1 MEHRKWLVVGDGN
14 FSFSLALA
22 KKNDSELFHLV
33 ATSLESS
40 DEAAAYSLGPEN
52 ISELK
57 KRGAKI
63 LHSVD
68 GTQLQTC
75 EGILAI
81 GLKYDIIVFNFPHTG
96 GKGNI
101 KENRALLQK
110 FFISAVAFLEAG
122 GEIHVSLC
130 RGQGGTGID
139 CTNRGYGNSWKI
151 VEMAAEAGLILTR
164 VEPFRPGNFPGYCP
178 TGYRGQSKGFLLEGA
193 LNHVFT
199 LPHTLPDA
207 CSISEKSG
215 YKLCESCCE
224 NVSVESIDLS
234 GDCEILQ
241 QQQPVLSQPWH
252 PVVCIREML
261 EESLRQHSSCFWKTV
276 EGSVCKEVI
285 LHHSPS
291 DCVPTE
297 HDTMIKVCTFR
308 PDHSCPASN
317 TPSEKSHHDIALVCH
332 PSSELH
338 VPILAKTFGL
348 QDPPDVAVLKT
359 ICSPVLRNSPISLC
373 PSEQAI
379 CHELVGVF
387 SLNHSLQQGN
397 SLDETCAKFE
407 TLLTMVTLNVLMKSK
422 RPGIQTLEIT
432 WHISNKD
439 GLCIYQCKQLEAT
452 IYGRTV
458 VVIAKYSFYDP
469 GKLLSFMFSLETI
482 AMLYYGIEDVRLF
495 QSKDTRFA
503 AQFQVENPGD
513 MTFKHFSLFPPSY
526 IHDISFWYRIPA
538 SQEHSNTTDF
548 DESRLRRIVR
558 RIAKDSVASLHCVD
572 VYRPPGQSAVSY
584 CYRIVYSSVDQAVS
598 RTMAGELQLQIRE
611 TLQREMMGVEL
622 R

>member
-22 KKNDSELFHLV
+22 KKNDSEFFHLV

-40 DEAAAYSLGPEN
+40 DEAAANSLASEN

-57 KRGAKI
+57 KRRVTV

-75 EGILAI
+75 EEIITI
-81 GLKYDIIVFNFPHTG
+81 GLKYDVIVFNFPHTG

-110 FFISAVAFLEAG
+110 FFISAVAFLEAS

-139 CTNRGYGNSWKI
+139 RTNRGYGNSWKI
-151 VEMAAEAGLILTR
+151 VEMAAEARLILTR
-164 VEPFRPGNFPGYCP
+164 VELFRPESFPGYSP
-178 TGYRGQSKGFLLEGA
+178 TGYRGQNKGFLLEGA

-199 LPHTLPDA
+199 LPHTLSDA
-207 CSISEKSG
+207 WSTPENSG
-215 YKLCESCCE
+215 YKLCESCCK
-224 NVSVESIDLS
+224 NVPVCVELTDLS
-234 GDCEILQ
+234 EDCEFL

-261 EESLRQHSSCFWKTV
+261 EEGLRQHPTCLWKTV
-276 EGSVCKEVI
+276 EGSVCKEII

-297 HDTMIKVCTFR
+297 HDTMVKIDTFR
-308 PDHSCPASN
+308 LDRSSSASN
-317 TPSEKSHHDIALVCH
+317 TPSKKSHHDTAFVCH

-338 VPILAKTFGL
+338 VPILAKTLSL
-348 QDPPDVAVLKT
+348 QDPADVAVLKT

-373 PSEQAI
+373 PTEQPI

-387 SLNHSLQQGN
+387 SLNHSLQRGN
-397 SLDETCAKFE
+397 LFDETCAKFE
-407 TLLTMVTLNVLMKSK
+407 TLLTKVIMNVLMKSK
-422 RPGIQTLEIT
+422 RPGIQTLKVT
-432 WHISNKD
+432 WHSSKD
-439 GLCIYQCKQLEAT
+439 GLCIHQCKQLEAT
-452 IYGRTV
+452 IYGKTV
-458 VVIAKYSFYDP
+458 VVIAKYGFYDP
-469 GKLLSFMFSLETI
+469 NKLLSFMFFLETV

-513 MTFKHFSLFPPSY
+513 ITFKSFSLFPPSY

-538 SQEHSNTTDF
+538 SQEHYNTTDF

-558 RIAKDSVASLHCVD
+558 RIAKNSVASLLCVD
-572 VYRPPGQSAVSY
+572 VYHPPGQSAVSY
-584 CYRIVYSSVDQAVS
+584 CYRLVYSSVDQAVS
-598 RTMAGELQLQIRE
+598 KTMAGELQLQIRE
-611 TLQREMMGVEL
+611 TLQREMGVEL

>member
-22 KKNDSELFHLV
+22 KKLDSELFCLV

-40 DEAAAYSLGPEN
+40 DEAAADPLASEN

-57 KRGAKI
+57 KRRATV

-75 EGILAI
+75 EEIITI

-110 FFISAVAFLEAG
+110 FFGSAVAFLEAG

-139 CTNRGYGNSWKI
+139 STNRGYGNSWKI

-164 VEPFRPGNFPGYCP
+164 VEPFRAGSFPGYHP
-178 TGYRGQSKGFLLEGA
+178 TGYRGQNKGFLLEGA

-199 LPHTLPDA
+199 LPYTLPDA
-207 CSISEKSG
+207 WSTSEKSG
-215 YKLCESCCE
+215 YKLCESCCK
-224 NVSVESIDLS
+224 NAPISLVSIDL
-234 GDCEILQ
+234 GEGCEISL
-241 QQQPVLSQPWH
+241 QQPVLSQPWH
-252 PVVCIREML
+252 PVVRMRDML
-261 EESLRQHSSCFWKTV
+261 EESLRQHPTCLWKTV

-297 HDTMIKVCTFR
+297 HDTMVKIHTFR

-317 TPSEKSHHDIALVCH
+317 TPSEKSHRDIALVCH

-338 VPILAKTFGL
+338 VPILAKTFGP
-348 QDPPDVAVLKT
+348 QDPADVGVLKT

-373 PSEQAI
+373 PSEQPI
-379 CHELVGVF
+379 SHDLVGV
-387 SLNHSLQQGN
+387 SSMNPSLQQGN
-397 SLDETCAKFE
+397 SLDETCANFE
-407 TLLTMVTLNVLMKSK
+407 TLLTKVLLNVLMKSK
-422 RPGIQTLEIT
+422 RPDIHTLEVT
-432 WHISNKD
+432 WHSSKD
-439 GLCIYQCKQLEAT
+439 GLCIHQCKQLEAT
-452 IYGRTV
+452 IFGKAV
-458 VVIAKYSFYDP
+458 VVIAKYGFYDP
-469 GKLLSFMFSLETI
+469 NKLLSFMFSLETI

-513 MTFKHFSLFPPSY
+513 ITFKPFSLFPSSY
-526 IHDISFWYRIPA
+526 THDISFWYRIPA

-548 DESRLRRIVR
+548 DESHLRRIVR
-558 RIAKDSVASLHCVD
+558 RIAKNSVASLLCVD
-572 VYRPPGQSAVSY
+572 VYHPPGQSAVSY
-584 CYRIVYSSVDQAVS
+584 CYRLVYSSVDQAVS
-598 RTMAGELQLQIRE
+598 KTMAGEMQLKIRA
-611 TLQREMMGVEL
+611 TLQREMGVEL